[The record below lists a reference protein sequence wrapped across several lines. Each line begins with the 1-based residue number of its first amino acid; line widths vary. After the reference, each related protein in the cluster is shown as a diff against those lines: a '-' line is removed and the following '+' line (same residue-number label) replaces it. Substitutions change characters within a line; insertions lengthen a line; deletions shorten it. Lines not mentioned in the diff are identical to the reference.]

1 MPSTPPFEGDAPAPA
16 PGPGPGSGASGD
28 GPSPGWN
35 ARVVR
40 RPPWLRPLGFAVGAL
55 LTVAAIA
62 FAVRDRERLAAAF
75 EALAS
80 PSPVTIALLVACVIA
95 NIAIGGVIFSLLMS
109 RLPGAGQGAGA
120 GAKAGAIPGRVGLWE
135 MQALIA
141 SSTLLNYLPL
151 RPGFFG
157 RAAYHK
163 VVNGIAV
170 RHTAIVMV
178 AATILSVFTII
189 LLGAA
194 LGSAHL
200 FNIPVIVPWCVIV
213 AASAAGLLSPR
224 TRHWF
229 AALMLREMDVL
240 VWAGRYMLAF
250 ALIDRSI
257 TLDAAL
263 GLAAVGAAAT
273 MIPLSSNGLGIRE
286 WAIGWAAPFMV
297 VGAGGAGLDSPE
309 ARLADLVHRAVE
321 LITVVSIGTIA
332 TIVLARIMRR
342 HSPLLERENVRVKGP

>member
-1 MPSTPPFEGDAPAPA
+1 MPATPPFEGDV
-16 PGPGPGSGASGD
+16 PGPAHGPGRGAPD
-28 GPSPGWN
+28 GGLSPRSN
-35 ARVVR
+35 AHVIR

-55 LTVAAIA
+55 LTVAAVA

-80 PSPVTIALLVACVIA
+80 PSPVAIALLVACVIA
-95 NIAIGGVIFSLLMS
+95 NIAIGGLIFSLLMS
-109 RLPGAGQGAGA
+109 RIPQG
-120 GAKAGAIPGRVGLWE
+120 KVGLWE

-178 AATILSVFTII
+178 AATILSMFTII

-200 FNIPVIVPWCVIV
+200 FNTPVIVPWCVIV
-213 AASAAGLLSPR
+213 AASAAGLLSSR

-229 AALMLREMDVL
+229 AALLLREMDVL

-286 WAIGWAAPFMV
+286 WAIGWAAPFLV
-297 VGAGGAGLDSPE
+297 VGAGGMVDSPE

-321 LITVVSIGTIA
+321 LLTVVTIGSIA

-342 HSPLLERENVRVKGP
+342 HSPRRENVRVKDSGAG